1 MVYLAIAVGAALG
14 ANLRY
19 LVGMWAAV
27 RFGTELPYGTF
38 LVNVSG
44 SFAIGIVLAVLME
57 RVDVDPIWTLL
68 LVTGFLGG
76 YTTFSSYAW
85 ETLRLA
91 DSGAV
96 VAALMYVAASTVIG
110 IGAAALGAGLI
121 RLLAR

>member
-19 LVGMWAAV
+19 LVGVWVAV

-38 LVNVSG
+38 IVNVSG

-57 RVDVDPIWTLL
+57 RLDVDPIWRSL

-85 ETLRLA
+85 ETLRLT

-96 VAALMYVAASTVIG
+96 FAALLYVAASTVVG
-110 IGAAALGAGLI
+110 IGAAAVGAGLV
-121 RLLAR
+121 RLLAH

>member
-1 MVYLAIAVGAALG
+1 MVYLAISVGAALG